1 MGNKFKANKRCALSN
16 KIINGKE
23 VIITDY
29 ALDYV
34 RKIGYTPIPTEK
46 MKQILIEVDKRKKI
60 SEYNKII
67 AMSILLIF
75 TLFFIPLVSSAPPNT
90 IPGTQII
97 QQFAEGYTIKYPLV
111 DNLYQNQDHEF
122 YFHIFNISNGL
133 PVSNLTTSCQFHL
146 YNESSGEHMLNKT
159 LVYNQHL
166 NVTNEFEIEV
176 TGGNFS
182 QLGTYSYIVQCNSSV
197 LGGFNNVQF
206 NVIEKP
212 YYTPVVTNKTLWTLD
227 FTKPINLIGFIM
239 LLGIAFTLF
248 LFRGFAYSGGLLMI
262 AGLLL
267 MFNQINLILGLL
279 IVAIGVAILFKK

>member
-1 MGNKFKANKRCALSN
+1 
-16 KIINGKE
+16 
-23 VIITDY
+23 
-29 ALDYV
+29 
-34 RKIGYTPIPTEK
+34 
-46 MKQILIEVDKRKKI
+46 
-60 SEYNKII
+60 
-67 AMSILLIF
+67 
-75 TLFFIPLVSSAPPNT
+75 
-90 IPGTQII
+90 
-97 QQFAEGYTIKYPLV
+97 
-111 DNLYQNQDHEF
+111 
-122 YFHIFNISNGL
+122 
-133 PVSNLTTSCQFHL
+133 
-146 YNESSGEHMLNKT
+146 MLNKT